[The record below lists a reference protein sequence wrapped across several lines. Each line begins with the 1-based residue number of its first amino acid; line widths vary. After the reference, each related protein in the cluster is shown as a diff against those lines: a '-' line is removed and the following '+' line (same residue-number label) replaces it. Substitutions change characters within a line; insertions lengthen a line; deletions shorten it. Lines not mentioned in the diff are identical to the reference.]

1 MYIIFIVKPYLK
13 LPKQATF
20 LDGDK
25 IEIECTVYGLPI
37 PEISW
42 KFGEF

>member
-1 MYIIFIVKPYLK
+1 MK
-13 LPKQATF
+13 LPKTATF

-25 IEIECTVYGLPI
+25 IEMECSVYGVPV